1 MDGALRNSHRK
12 RVGFGGGADSDF
24 WEQSLDRL
32 EEYLGELRKGVSPVP
47 DQAGNRSVER
57 RLKIIRVFDAPRR
70 VVFKAWIDP
79 EQLARWWGPRGFT
92 HPLCEVDARPGG
104 AIRIIMRAPD
114 GMSHEVKGVFREINE
129 PERLVFTNRAIG
141 SQGEPL
147 LEGLTTVSFTEQEG
161 KTTMT
166 LETSAVAL
174 LPEARSM
181 LDGMNDGW
189 NQSLERLTM
198 VLAG

>member
-1 MDGALRNSHRK
+1 MPDHAAN
-12 RVGFGGGADSDF
+12 
-24 WEQSLDRL
+24 RL
-32 EEYLGELRKGVSPVP
+32 
-47 DQAGNRSVER
+47 VER
-57 RLKIIRVFDAPRR
+57 KLKITRVFDAPRR
-70 VVFKAWIDP
+70 VVFKAWTDP

-92 HPLCEVDARPGG
+92 NPLCEVDARPGG

-114 GMSHEVKGVFREINE
+114 GVSHEMKGVFREINE

-174 LPEARSM
+174 LPEARAM
-181 LDGMNDGW
+181 LNGMNDGW

-198 VLAG
+198 VLGG

>member
-1 MDGALRNSHRK
+1 MPDHA
-12 RVGFGGGADSDF
+12 AT
-24 WEQSLDRL
+24 RL
-32 EEYLGELRKGVSPVP
+32 
-47 DQAGNRSVER
+47 VER

-79 EQLARWWGPRGFT
+79 EQLARWWGPSGFT
-92 HPLCEVDARPGG
+92 NPLCEVDVRPGG

-114 GMSHEVKGVFREINE
+114 GVSHEMRGVFREIKE
-129 PERLVFTNRAIG
+129 PERLVFTNQAIG
-141 SQGEPL
+141 AKGEPL
-147 LEGLTTVSFTEQEG
+147 LEGLTTVSFAEQEG

-174 LPEARSM
+174 LPEARAM

-198 VLAG
+198 VLEG

>member
-1 MDGALRNSHRK
+1 LRNSHRK
-12 RVGFGGGADSDF
+12 RVGFAGFGDGADADF
-24 WEQSLDRL
+24 WEQSFDRL
-32 EEYLGELRKGVSPVP
+32 QDYLGKLRKGVSPVP
-47 DQAGNRSVER
+47 DDTANRLVER
-57 RLKIIRVFDAPRR
+57 KLKITRVFDAPRR
-70 VVFKAWIDP
+70 VVFKAWTDP

-92 HPLCEVDARPGG
+92 NPLCEIDARQGG

-114 GMSHEVKGVFREINE
+114 GVSHEMKGVFREINE

-174 LPEARSM
+174 LPEARAM
-181 LDGMNDGW
+181 LNGMNDGW

-198 VLAG
+198 VLGG

>member
-1 MDGALRNSHRK
+1 MRWFSD
-12 RVGFGGGADSDF
+12 GADSDF

-32 EEYLGELRKGVSPVP
+32 QDYLDELGKGVSPVP
-47 DQAGNRSVER
+47 DDAANRLMER

-79 EQLARWWGPRGFT
+79 GQLAQWWGPKGFT
-92 HPLCEVDARPGG
+92 NPLCEVDARPGG

-114 GMSHEVKGVFREINE
+114 GVNHEVRGVFREINE

-141 SQGEPL
+141 SQGEQL

-166 LETSAVAL
+166 LDTSAVAL
-174 LPEARSM
+174 LPEARAM
-181 LDGMNDGW
+181 LNGMNDGW
-189 NQSLERLTM
+189 NQSLDRLTM
-198 VLAG
+198 VFGG